1 MDMIEKIAVENFK
14 SHAHTEISLGRV
26 TALVGPNGCGK
37 TAILQSIHYLSQL
50 TDQTVDIVFSQERDP
65 SHLLRR
71 GCQSFSLSVGGRQT
85 ATPQQKSTSI
95 WNVAV
100 TLAKAQ
106 AEATSHP
113 GWSTEVKWQLGDEK
127 SSGVYMHSGQTL
139 LHAQV
144 KPEVMHALQ
153 PVAYF
158 KAALKN
164 LSSPSYSEKTLPRVA
179 FDGTGLASA
188 AAYLMTAEP
197 ERHQVIEEALR
208 NIVPA
213 VKRVRAKPAKVILRE
228 RRVFSVNEARVP
240 YDEQREVTGHE
251 LTFDTIGADGV
262 PAHAMS
268 DGTLLAYG
276 LLTILYSLSNT
287 QLFLLDDVEQG
298 LHPLAQRRLINTLKE
313 FAKEQDRQILLT
325 THSPYIV
332 DELDAKNVWVMALDQ
347 EGVSHAKRLSDH
359 PDIERGLSVL
369 TTGEIWGAEGEDW
382 VLNDPLPTE
391 TANA

>member
-1 MDMIEKIAVENFK
+1 VITQVSVTNFK
-14 SHAHTEISLGRV
+14 SHAHTEISPGRV

-37 TAILQSIHYLSQL
+37 TAILQSVHYLSQL
-50 TDQTVDIVFSQERDP
+50 TDQPVDIVFSQERDP

-71 GCQSFSLSVGGRQT
+71 GCQSFSLSVGGQQT
-85 ATPQQKSTSI
+85 ASPQQKSSPI
-95 WNVAV
+95 WNVTV
-100 TLAKAQ
+100 TLAKAG

-113 GWSTEVKWQLGDEK
+113 DWSTEVKWQWGDEK
-127 SSGVYMHSGQTL
+127 SSGVYMSRGQTL
-139 LHAQV
+139 LHADV
-144 KPEVMHALQ
+144 KLEVRRAVQ

-208 NIVPA
+208 NIAPA
-213 VKRVRAKPAKVILRE
+213 VKRVRARPATVVLQE
-228 RRVFSVNEARVP
+228 RKVFSFNEARVP
-240 YDEQREVTGHE
+240 YDEQREVAGHE
-251 LTFDTIGADGV
+251 LIFDTIGAHGV

-268 DGTLLAYG
+268 EGTLLAYG
-276 LLTILYSLSNT
+276 LLTMLYSPSNT
-287 QLFLLDDVEQG
+287 QLFLLDDIEQG

-332 DELDAKNVWVMALDQ
+332 DEIDANDVWVTAVDR
-347 EGVSHAKRLSDH
+347 GGISHAKRLSDH
-359 PDIERGLSVL
+359 PDAQRAMQVL
-369 TTGEIWGAEGEDW
+369 TTGEFLGAEGEDW
-382 VLNDPLPTE
+382 VVPENTPIED
-391 TANA
+391 AHA

>member
-1 MDMIEKIAVENFK
+1 VITQVSVTDFK
-14 SHAHTEISLGRV
+14 SHAHTEISPGRV

-71 GCQSFSLSVGGRQT
+71 GCQSFSLSVGGQQM
-85 ATPQQKSTSI
+85 ATPQQKSAPI

-100 TLAKAQ
+100 TLTLVKAQ

-113 GWSTEVKWQLGDEK
+113 DWSTEVKWQWGDEK
-127 SSGVYMHSGQTL
+127 SSGVHMHNGQTF

-144 KPEVMHALQ
+144 KPEVMRALQ

-208 NIVPA
+208 NIAPA
-213 VKRVRAKPAKVILRE
+213 VKRVRARPATVILQE
-228 RRVFSVNEARVP
+228 RKVFSFNEARVP
-240 YDEQREVTGHE
+240 YDERREVTGHE
-251 LTFDTIGADGV
+251 LIFDTIGADGV

-268 DGTLLAYG
+268 EGTLLAYG
-276 LLTILYSLSNT
+276 LLTMLYSPSNF
-287 QLFLLDDVEQG
+287 QLFLLDDIEQG

-313 FAKEQDRQILLT
+313 FAKERNQQILLT

-332 DELDAKNVWVMALDQ
+332 DELNANDVWVMAIDR

-359 PDIERGLSVL
+359 PDAQRAMQVL
-369 TTGEIWGAEGEDW
+369 TTGEFLGAEGEDW
-382 VLNDPLPTE
+382 
-391 TANA
+391 A